1 MKHPSIINFIFL
13 LMIITFTYYMFLMP
27 ISTSINNAFTNDHF
41 DDLLH
46 KSILHIKNKID
57 EKIPIMN

>member
-13 LMIITFTYYMFLMP
+13 LLIITFTYYMFLMP
-27 ISTSINNAFTNDHF
+27 ITTSINNAFTNDRF

>member
-1 MKHPSIINFIFL
+1 
-13 LMIITFTYYMFLMP
+13 MFLMP
-27 ISTSINNAFTNDHF
+27 ISTSINNAFTNDRF

>member
-13 LMIITFTYYMFLMP
+13 LLIITFTYYMFLMP
-27 ISTSINNAFTNDHF
+27 ISTNINNAFINDRF